1 MNAFKNMIREERGNG
16 YKFVSSLETLNNK
29 PVVETYQEG
38 NDTLVLSFVRATP
51 ELRLNELMSQFLCY
65 AAKQPHIT
73 KVKLEDDA
81 LFTGRDDASCQYRA
95 LLFRALI
102 GKPSIY
108 STYKFTPTTNVS
120 NELIIIS
127 NYTIEQARAELLP
140 LKDAVRTYD
149 GNRELF
155 EKLVKAEGKDGEDLF
170 GKYVVELPCND
181 MSRLI
186 NILNE
191 LATKTTTKIERERIH
206 NDFLESLRR
215 YYIANKT
222 LIRAPECKRNE
233 GGGMVRH
240 RARSSSR
247 TKKYRRNTRTH
258 RRNFRKSSKKRSNHS
273 IQ

>member
-1 MNAFKNMIREERGNG
+1 MNAFKNMIQEERGNG
-16 YKFVSSLETLNNK
+16 YKFVSSLKTLNNK

-51 ELRLNELMSQFLCY
+51 ELRLNELMPQFLCY

-81 LFTGRDDASCQYRA
+81 LFTDRYDASCQYRA

-108 STYKFTPTTNVS
+108 STYKFTPNSNVS

-140 LKDAVRTYD
+140 LKDAVRED
-149 GNRELF
+149 GGNRELF
-155 EKLVKAEGKDGEDLF
+155 EKLVKAEGEDGEDLF
-170 GKYVVELPCND
+170 GKYVVGLPCND

-191 LATKTTTKIERERIH
+191 LSRKIERERIH

-215 YYIANKT
+215 YYIANQT
-222 LIRAPECKRNE
+222 LTREPECKRNE

-247 TKKYRRNTRTH
+247 TKKYCRNTRAH

-273 IQ
+273 I

>member
-1 MNAFKNMIREERGNG
+1 MNVFKNMIQEERGNG
-16 YKFVSSLETLNNK
+16 YKFVSSLKTLNNK

-38 NDTLVLSFVRATP
+38 DDTLVLSFVRATP
-51 ELRLNELMSQFLCY
+51 ELRLNDLMPQFLCY

-81 LFTGRDDASCQYRA
+81 LFTDRDDARCQYRA

-108 STYKFTPTTNVS
+108 STYEFTPTTNVS
-120 NELIIIS
+120 NELRIIS
-127 NYTIEQARAELLP
+127 NYTIKQARDELLP
-140 LKDAVRTYD
+140 LKDVVRAYD

-155 EKLVKAEGKDGEDLF
+155 EKIVRAEGKDGKDLF
-170 GKYVVELPCND
+170 GNYVVGLPCND

-186 NILNE
+186 NIFDE
-191 LATKTTTKIERERIH
+191 LSRKIEQNHIS

-222 LIRAPECKRNE
+222 LIRKPECKRNE

-247 TKKYRRNTRTH
+247 TKKYRRNTRAY

-273 IQ
+273 I